1 MRAQFIHLSGPHRG
15 KTTTYGQRRILI
27 GTTPKAILRFP
38 QRSHVAKCHAEIA
51 FVKSECCFHLTA
63 LEGRVFVNGWE
74 VREVILENNDLLEI
88 GLNGP
93 KVRFRIPPGSSCKPV
108 RQMLRDAH
116 AVRKESGL
124 LAFAHALQRDLL
136 FQSSWQARLTIGVL
150 VVAIAFGAAYMGGAV
165 GTRRT
170 AKQQESI
177 RQQQLKT
184 WTGQMTALREQM
196 QKQLED
202 FRHQQAG
209 HVSREELTELRADL
223 ARRGHVVDSL
233 VAGNQALQ
241 RVLDVYSRGVCLI
254 HGVFALQKPPDEQDP
269 SRQESEEP
277 SFQLEY
283 FGSGFLVTDNGHVF
297 TNRHVAEPWS
307 NDETAAQLL
316 AQGFVPHFV
325 ELTATFPGKSPV
337 PVDPATIRLSTEGV
351 DIAIMQVRIEGVPV
365 LPLSS
370 GDVRTFRGGHV
381 ILLGYP
387 TGLNSVLAR
396 AEPDIVADVMAT
408 ATDTRT
414 LIVELAAKGAIVPVI
429 TQGAL
434 NEVRERR
441 LVYDAETTFGGSGG
455 PVFGPDG
462 TVIGVNFAITR
473 GFGGSNFGVPI
484 EFARRLLP

>member
-1 MRAQFIHLSGPHRG
+1 MRAQFIHLSGPLRG
-15 KTTTYGQRRILI
+15 QTMTCGQRRLLI
-27 GTTPKAILRFP
+27 GTTGDASMRFP
-38 QRSHVAKCHAEIA
+38 LRSHVAKNHAEITFA
-51 FVKSECCFHLTA
+51 KAECAFHLSA

-74 VREVILENNDLLEI
+74 VREVILEHNDLLEI

-93 KVRFRIPPGSSCKPV
+93 KIRFRIPPGSTCKPV
-108 RQMLRDAH
+108 RQMLHDAH
-116 AVRKESGL
+116 AVRRESGV

-136 FQSSWQARLTIGVL
+136 FRSSWQARLTISVL
-150 VVAIAFGAAYMGGAV
+150 VVAVAFGAAYMGGTV

-170 AKQQESI
+170 TKQQESF
-177 RQQQLKT
+177 RQQQLKS
-184 WTGQMTALREQM
+184 WTGQMTALREQL
-196 QKQLED
+196 QKQLEE
-202 FRHQQAG
+202 FRHEQAG
-209 HVSREELTELRADL
+209 HASREELTELRSDL
-223 ARRGHVVDSL
+223 ARRAHVVDSL

-254 HGVFALQKPPDEQDP
+254 HGVFALQRPPDEQDA

-277 SFQLEY
+277 SFLLEY
-283 FGSGFLVTDNGHVF
+283 FGSGFLVTNDGHVL

-307 NDETAAQLL
+307 NDETAVQLQ
-316 AQGFVPHFV
+316 AQGLTPHFV
-325 ELTATFPGKSPV
+325 ELTASFPGKAPASI
-337 PVDPATIRLSTEGV
+337 DPSTIRLSTEGV
-351 DIAIMQVRIEGVPV
+351 DIAVMQVRVEGVPV
-365 LPLSS
+365 LPLHD
-370 GDVRTFRGGHV
+370 GDVHAFRGGHV

-387 TGLNSVLAR
+387 TGLNSILAR
-396 AEPDIVADVMAT
+396 AESDLVAEVLAA
-408 ATDTRT
+408 ATDTKS
-414 LIVELAAKGAIVPVI
+414 LIVELAAKGAIAPVI

-462 TVIGVNFAITR
+462 TVIGVNFAVTR

>member
-1 MRAQFIHLSGPHRG
+1 M
-15 KTTTYGQRRILI
+15 TYGRRRLLI
-27 GTTPKAILRFP
+27 GTASDATLRFP
-38 QRSHVAKCHAEIA
+38 QRVHVAKNHAEITFA
-51 FVKSECCFHLTA
+51 QAECAFHLTA

-74 VREVILENNDLLEI
+74 VREVILEHNDLLEI

-93 KVRFRIPPGSSCKPV
+93 KLRFHIPPGSSCKPV

-116 AVRKESGL
+116 AVRRESGL

-136 FQSSWQARLTIGVL
+136 FQSSWQARLTIGIL
-150 VVAIAFGAAYMGGAV
+150 VVAVAFGAAYMGGTV
-165 GTRRT
+165 GTQRT
-170 AKQQESI
+170 TKQQESL
-177 RQQQLKT
+177 RQQQMKT
-184 WTGQMTALREQM
+184 WTGQLTALREQV
-196 QKQLED
+196 QKQLEE
-202 FRHQQAG
+202 FRHEQAG
-209 HVSREELTELRADL
+209 HASREELAELRSDL
-223 ARRGHVVDSL
+223 ARRAQVVNTL
-233 VAGNQALQ
+233 VAGDQALQ

-254 HGVFALQKPPDEQDP
+254 HGVFALQKLPDEQNV

-277 SFQLEY
+277 QFQLEY
-283 FGSGFLVTDNGHVF
+283 FGSGFLVTGDGHVL

-316 AQGFVPHFV
+316 AQGLVPHFV
-325 ELTATFPGKSPV
+325 ELTASFPGKEPV
-337 PVDPATIRLSTEGV
+337 RVDPTTIRLSAEGV
-351 DIAIMQVRIEGVPV
+351 DVAVLQVRVEGVPI
-365 LPLSS
+365 LPLYD
-370 GDVRTFRGGHV
+370 GDVRAFRGGHV

-387 TGLNSVLAR
+387 TGLNAVLAR
-396 AEPDIVADVMAT
+396 AEPEVVAEVLAK

-414 LIVELAAKGAIVPVI
+414 LIVELSARGVIAPVI

-455 PVFGPDG
+455 PVFGPNG